1 MSADAAALLPDEWK
15 PSVNPWLI
23 AISIMLAT
31 IMEVLD
37 TSVANVSLPY
47 IAGNL
52 SASTDEATWVLTSYL
67 VSNAIIL
74 PATNWLGQLFGR
86 RRFLISCI
94 ILFTLASALCGLAG
108 SLGFLIMAR
117 VLQGAAGGALQP
129 ISQAVLMESFPPQKR
144 GMAMAVFT
152 MGVVV
157 APILGPTI
165 GGWLTY
171 NYSWRWV
178 FYINLPIGILAAVLT
193 HAFLEDPPYLKR
205 VSAANIDYI
214 GLGLLG
220 VWLASLQIML
230 DKGQELDW
238 FSSNM
243 IVWCAVISTA
253 GFIGFIVREL
263 LTPFPIVD
271 LRVLKNRNFRVGVV
285 MISLVGALLYATTAI
300 LPLFMQNLLNYTAL
314 AAGVAITPRG
324 IGALAAT
331 IVVGRIAGHVSNRF
345 LMSASALLMAYSC
358 FMLGDINLQIA
369 PGNLLW
375 PIILSGVSAAAIF
388 VPLTTSALGTLSQE
402 QMGNATGIFNLMRN
416 VGGSIGIAMITT
428 LVTRHAQA
436 SQAALAWHMSKLNS
450 TFQQQFAHLQTTL
463 ASNTGNWA
471 ATKKSLAVLY
481 GILQQQSS
489 LLSYVYGFRFCV
501 LVCLVCAALAFC
513 FKKVGKPTGPIAA
526 H

>member
-1 MSADAAALLPDEWK
+1 M
-15 PSVNPWLI
+15 
-23 AISIMLAT
+23 
-31 IMEVLD
+31 
-37 TSVANVSLPY
+37 
-47 IAGNL
+47 
-52 SASTDEATWVLTSYL
+52 
-67 VSNAIIL
+67 
-74 PATNWLGQLFGR
+74 
-86 RRFLISCI
+86 
-94 ILFTLASALCGLAG
+94 
-108 SLGFLIMAR
+108 
-117 VLQGAAGGALQP
+117 QP
-129 ISQAVLMESFPPQKR
+129 ISQAVLLESFPPQKR

-193 HAFLEDPPYLKR
+193 NAFLEDPPYLKR
-205 VSAANIDYI
+205 TSAANIDYV
-214 GLGLLG
+214 GFGFLS

-238 FSSNM
+238 FSSKM
-243 IVWCAVISTA
+243 IVWCAVICTA
-253 GFIGFIVREL
+253 GIIGFIVREL

-271 LRVLKNRNFRVGVV
+271 LRVLKNRNFRVGTV
-285 MISLVGALLYATTAI
+285 MILLVGALLYATTAI

-314 AAGVAITPRG
+314 AAGLAMTPRG

-331 IVVGRIAGHVSNRF
+331 IVVGRLVGKVSNRF
-345 LMSASALLMAYSC
+345 LIAASALVMAYAC
-358 FMLGDINLQIA
+358 FQLGNINLQIA
-369 PGNLLW
+369 PRNLFW
-375 PIILSGVSAAAIF
+375 PIIISGVSASSIF

-428 LVTRHAQA
+428 LVTRNAQT
-436 SQAALAWHMSKLNS
+436 SQAALAPHMTQFNFN
-450 TFQQQFAHLQTTL
+450 FQHQLAHTQSAL
-463 ASNTGNWA
+463 ASTTGNWDA
-471 ATKKSLAVLY
+471 IKKAPAVLY

-489 LLSYVYGFRFCV
+489 LLSYVYGFRLCV
-501 LVCLVCAALAFC
+501 LVCLVCAALAFR
-513 FKKVGKPTGPIAA
+513 FKKVVKPSGPVAA